1 MINTFAGP
9 SSYRTS
15 HFRSS
20 HGGSLVEQELFCWW
34 KGPLG
39 PRWGAVEGR
48 DMHIF
53 SARRTPGDWLPR
65 DKFDSSIALECGWRK
80 VESRA
85 ALTIRRFPMRRQGC
99 ANTRPK
105 RNPCEIRGSSGG
117 KALQNGDGLDATL
130 EERPGTSRR
139 SFLRLMLIGLS
150 LSSRSIETKHRYC
163 SSWLH

>member
-1 MINTFAGP
+1 MPARRHIGLPTFGPVMGAHWLSRSYFAGGKGLWD
-9 SSYRTS
+9 RA
-15 HFRSS
+15 
-20 HGGSLVEQELFCWW
+20 GGS
-34 KGPLG
+34 
-39 PRWGAVEGR
+39 VEGR

-117 KALQNGDGLDATL
+117 KARQNGDGLDATL